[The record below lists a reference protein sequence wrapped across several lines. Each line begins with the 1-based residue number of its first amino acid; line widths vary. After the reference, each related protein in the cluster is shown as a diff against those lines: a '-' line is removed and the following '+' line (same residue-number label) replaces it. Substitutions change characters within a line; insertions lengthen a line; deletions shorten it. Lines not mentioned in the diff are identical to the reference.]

1 MKDIEYLATYTVS
14 AIKYT
19 GFSKSILA
27 IEELLGESV
36 SIDPD
41 INCLI
46 SNFRGICIPPLSYL
60 VKDTI
65 SGEFSVLTE
74 EEFNKRFKRYK
85 NEN

>member
-1 MKDIEYLATYTVS
+1 MDKYVANYTVS

-19 GFSKSILA
+19 GFPKSILS
-27 IEELLGESV
+27 IEKLLGESV
-36 SIDPD
+36 YIDEVLG
-41 INCLI
+41 CLV

-74 EEFNKRFKRYK
+74 DELNKRFKRL
-85 NEN
+85 

>member
-1 MKDIEYLATYTVS
+1 MGKYVANYTVS

-19 GFSKSILA
+19 GFSKSILE
-27 IEELLGESV
+27 IEKLLGESV
-36 SIDPD
+36 YTDEVLG
-41 INCLI
+41 CLV

-74 EEFNKRFKRYK
+74 DELNKRFKRL
-85 NEN
+85 

>member
-1 MKDIEYLATYTVS
+1 MGKYVANYTVS

-19 GFSKSILA
+19 GFSESILA
-27 IEELLGESV
+27 IEKLLGESV
-36 SIDPD
+36 YIDEVLD
-41 INCLI
+41 CLV

-74 EEFNKRFKRYK
+74 DELNKRFKRL
-85 NEN
+85 